1 MRLTTARLN
10 RIITEETHK
19 ILREAEAAPEKPKAK
34 SVSYTG
40 VVLDQA
46 SHDSLK
52 GLVPEGWDDSKTR
65 HHVTL
70 NMGPWKGDPDLLGKK
85 VKIDVLGF
93 AKDDKVAAVKVSL
106 DGNYTVKGPRDEPAT
121 PHITIATGP
130 GGKPFMAGKLDYSEL
145 EEPEGMPRE
154 LSGVVK
160 EVSEGDY
167 SLAES
172 STRSGSVIVERWQRL
187 AGIIR

>member
-10 RIITEETHK
+10 RIISEETRK
-19 ILREAEAAPEKPKAK
+19 ILREAEAAPEKPKAQ

-106 DGNYTVKGPRDEPAT
+106 GGDYTVKGT

-130 GGKPFMAGKLDYSEL
+130 GGKPFMAGKLDYSKL
-145 EEPEGMPRE
+145 EEPEGMPRD

-160 EVSEGDY
+160 EVPEGDY

-172 STRSGSVIVERWQRL
+172 GTRSGSVIVERWQRL